1 LALKRIFAAL
11 VASVSGL
18 LGLVMVLTLLYN
30 VAGLFKIQ
38 DGADGPMW
46 EMVLVVLACFGLI
59 FGAFFLSYRLFR
71 SASAYRA
78 VRPRI

>member
-1 LALKRIFAAL
+1 MKRITVAL
-11 VASVSGL
+11 LASVSGL
-18 LGLVMVLTLLYN
+18 LGLVMVPTLLYN

-38 DGADGPMW
+38 DGADGPTW
-46 EMVLVVLACFGLI
+46 EMMLVALACLGLI

-71 SASAYRA
+71 SAAAYRA